1 MKKFINAA
9 GLQCARPSVHS
20 PGSCGPR
27 AHGRTGL
34 SFILHPGLHIESLI
48 FSKLTKLSHCFKLLY
63 YMEAALEE
71 HGDFFFSPPQSS
83 RAKLSDVA
91 RNLYISAETDI

>member
-71 HGDFFFSPPQSS
+71 LGDFFFFPTTVVKGQIIRFSQKS
-83 RAKLSDVA
+83 
-91 RNLYISAETDI
+91 LY

>member
-71 HGDFFFSPPQSS
+71 HRDFFFPPQSS